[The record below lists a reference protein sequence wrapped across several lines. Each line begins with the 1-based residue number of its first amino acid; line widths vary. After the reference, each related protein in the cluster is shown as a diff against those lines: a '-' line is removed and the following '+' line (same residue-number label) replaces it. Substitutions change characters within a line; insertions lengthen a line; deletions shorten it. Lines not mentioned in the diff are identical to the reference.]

1 MRGGDRPLHQSF
13 TQGLALEQLADQKCG
28 SLIGPEVVDGHDVG
42 VGQRGDGLGFALEAG
57 QAVGVFRD
65 LGRQDLDGDDAV
77 EVGVAGLVDLAHASG
92 ADDLEDLVV
101 TQTCA
106 GLDIHRW
113 HSLAENVTKTRAIRP
128 GSVT

>member
-1 MRGGDRPLHQSF
+1 MR
-13 TQGLALEQLADQKCG
+13 

-57 QAVGVFRD
+57 QAVGVFGD

-77 EVGVAGLVDLAHASG
+77 ECVAGLVDLAHASG
-92 ADDLEDLVV
+92 ADGLEDLVV

-113 HSLAENVTKTRAIRP
+113 HSLAENVTKTRAIRA